1 MGKLDHSNLGEV
13 RPTKSRKERE
23 EFGRGKQGVVL
34 CPVCKAAYYKKS
46 WHHDIA
52 HFAGKE
58 DVSVKFMLC
67 PADQMIKNKQYEG
80 KVVVRN
86 VSGETEVEVAN
97 LIKNIGFSAFEK
109 EPMHRLISVEKV
121 RGLPAQ
127 AGELIALTTENQLAV
142 SMAKKIG
149 EAYKKAKV
157 KISFAKE
164 PNDVAIAV
172 VEF

>member
-1 MGKLDHSNLGEV
+1 MGKLIHSNLGEV
-13 RPTKSRKERE
+13 RPVKSAKERE
-23 EFGRGKQGVVL
+23 EFGGGKQGVIL

-58 DVSVKFMLC
+58 DMPVNFLLC
-67 PADQMIKNKQYEG
+67 PADQMIKNKQHEG
-80 KVVVRN
+80 KIVVKNLPR
-86 VSGETEVEVAN
+86 EIEAEVAN

-109 EPMHRLISVEKV
+109 EPMHRLISIEKV
-121 RGLPAQ
+121 K
-127 AGELIALTTENQLAV
+127 GELIVLTTENQLAV

>member
-1 MGKLDHSNLGEV
+1 MGKLIHSNLGEV

-23 EFGRGKQGVVL
+23 EFGGGKAGVIL

-58 DVSVKFMLC
+58 DVPVKFVLC
-67 PADQMIKNKQYEG
+67 PADRMINNKQYEG
-80 KVVVRN
+80 KVIVKN
-86 VSGETEVEVAN
+86 ISGETEVEVAN

-109 EPMHRLISVEKV
+109 EPMHRLISIEKV
-121 RGLPAQ
+121 KGDLV
-127 AGELIALTTENQLAV
+127 ALTTENQLAV
-142 SMAKKIG
+142 SMAKKVG
-149 EAYKKAKV
+149 SAHKKAKV
-157 KISFAKE
+157 KINFAKE

>member
-1 MGKLDHSNLGEV
+1 MAKKFKSERKN
-13 RPTKSRKERE
+13 RPTKPTIELE
-23 EFGRGKQGVVL
+23 EFGRGKEGLVI
-34 CPVCKAAYYKKS
+34 CPDCKAVYYKKS

-52 HFAGKE
+52 HLEGKE
-58 DVSVKFMLC
+58 DMPVNFLLC
-67 PADQMIKNKQYEG
+67 PADQMIKNKQHEG
-80 KVVVRN
+80 KIVVKNLPR
-86 VSGETEVEVAN
+86 EIEAEVAN

-109 EPMHRLISVEKV
+109 EPMHRLISIEKV
-121 RGLPAQ
+121 K
-127 AGELIALTTENQLAV
+127 GELIILTTENQLAV

-149 EAYKKAKV
+149 RAHKKAKV

>member
-1 MGKLDHSNLGEV
+1 MGKLIHSNLGEV
-13 RPTKSRKERE
+13 RPVKSAKERE
-23 EFGRGKQGVVL
+23 EFGGGKQGVIL

-58 DVSVKFMLC
+58 DMPVNFLLC
-67 PADQMIKNKQYEG
+67 PADQMIKDKQYEG
-80 KVVVRN
+80 KVVVKN
-86 VSGETEVEVAN
+86 VSGETEIEVAN

-109 EPMHRLISVEKV
+109 ELMHRLISIEKV
-121 RGLPAQ
+121 K
-127 AGELIALTTENQLAV
+127 GELVVLTTENQLAV
-142 SMAKKIG
+142 SMAKKVG